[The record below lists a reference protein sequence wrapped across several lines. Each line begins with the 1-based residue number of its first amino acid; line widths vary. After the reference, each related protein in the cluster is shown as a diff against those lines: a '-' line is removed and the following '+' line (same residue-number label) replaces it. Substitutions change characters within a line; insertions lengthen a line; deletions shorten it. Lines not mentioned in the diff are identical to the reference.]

1 MMRHSFLYFF
11 VLLFS
16 LSACGDNEE
25 DPTGNE
31 TMVTTGPP
39 LIPFSV
45 VGSQPHDISYF
56 TEGLE
61 FYNGQLYESSGSGID
76 PNGAGPGPY
85 PSAFGVVDSAT
96 GKVTPKVTLDKS
108 KYFGEGITFF
118 NGKVYQLTYQEKKG
132 FVYDAKTFQKLREFT
147 LPAPEG
153 WGLTHDTSHLI
164 MSVGTNQLY
173 FLHPDSL
180 HVTNMITVHDNNGP
194 VTSRLNELEYING
207 YVYANEWYSNFIA
220 KIDPSSGKIVGRLDV
235 SRLIKEAAQRNPNGN
250 EMNGIAYD
258 SVSNHILLTGKNW
271 PVIYRIRLQ

>member
-1 MMRHSFLYFF
+1 MRQSFFYFF
-11 VLLFS
+11 ILLFS
-16 LSACGDNEE
+16 LAACGDS
-25 DPTGNE
+25 DQDSSDTE

-39 LIPFSV
+39 VLPFSV
-45 VGSQPHDISYF
+45 VGTQPHDISYF

-61 FYNGQLYESSGSGID
+61 FYSGQLYESSGSGTD

-118 NGKVYQLTYQEKKG
+118 KDKVYQLTYQEKKG
-132 FVYDAKTFQKLREFT
+132 FVYDANTFQKLREFT
-147 LPAPEG
+147 LPTPEG

-173 FLHPDSL
+173 FLHPDTL

-207 YVYANEWYSNFIA
+207 YIYANEWYSNYIA
-220 KIDPSSGKIVGRLDV
+220 KIDPSSGKVVGKLDV